1 MGQFLFYYQ
10 RPEPATWVFMSS
22 FLIIAIFFMF
32 HRLWS
37 IRNLDIF
44 LILLLTPGLMMVY
57 EGRKSRSQESLQ
69 SNSTSPVKTASSTL
83 APAETQEAAPSRPPD
98 NPPDKPVD
106 SKIDPTKLQFWGFAW
121 LLTICGLWLTRLL
134 LDTTM
139 VRRPLL
145 EPNLSSGGIMFIGV
159 SLFLFL
165 MANVVNSPPVL
176 ESRSGGKPG
185 PGYELLKLLPDIQTA
200 PDPEAIAKRSMLIGM
215 VGPNDKSQAPADEVH
230 SDAEIAAISKSASKD
245 IVVQSAATSITIP
258 SPKRVRL
265 SRIFLIVAN
274 LVLVLSI
281 VAVGYWHFDNFKTG
295 VGVATLFLLLPYTA
309 QMTGRVDHLIP
320 GALIAVAITLYRQ
333 PIASGIMLGL
343 ASGLVFY
350 PFFLFP
356 LWISFYWQ
364 RGAYRFTSGF
374 LGSIVALVIALG
386 LVTTSASTATGF
398 ADRLGQM
405 FGTIPFALKDLDGI
419 WGLGWH
425 PYFRIPVMVAFVLI
439 SFSFIMWPAQKS
451 LATLLSCTA
460 ALMTAAQFCYAYGG
474 GLYMAWF
481 IPCALLT
488 VYRPNLDDCI
498 ALEVVRGFG
507 RNRSKPRSPT
517 NEEPKNYAAAS

>member
-1 MGQFLFYYQ
+1 
-10 RPEPATWVFMSS
+10 
-22 FLIIAIFFMF
+22 
-32 HRLWS
+32 
-37 IRNLDIF
+37 
-44 LILLLTPGLMMVY
+44 MMVY
-57 EGRKSRSQESLQ
+57 EGRKSRSQDRLQ
-69 SNSTSPVKTASSTL
+69 ANSSVTVKPSNSEGSSAAEANQAVASTPTSSVA
-83 APAETQEAAPSRPPD
+83 AAAETTSEKSGEQ
-98 NPPDKPVD
+98 KT
-106 SKIDPTKLQFWGFAW
+106 DPLTLQFLGFAW

-159 SLFLFL
+159 SLFFFL
-165 MANVVNSPPVL
+165 MANVITSPPVL

-200 PDPEAIAKRSMLIGM
+200 PDPEGIAKRSMVMGI
-215 VGPNDKSQAPADEVH
+215 VGATDKKQTQISAVQSEAD
-230 SDAEIAAISKSASKD
+230 IAAMSKVASQD
-245 IVVQSAATSITIP
+245 IVVQSAAASITIP

-265 SRIFLIVAN
+265 SRIFLIIAN
-274 LVLVLSI
+274 LVLVLAI

-320 GALIAVAITLYRQ
+320 GALIVVAIALYRQ

-364 RGAYRFTSGF
+364 RGAYRFASGF
-374 LGSIVALVIALG
+374 FGAIVALVVALG
-386 LVTTSASTATGF
+386 LVTTSASTLTGF
-398 ADRLGQM
+398 GDRLGQM

-425 PYFRIPVMVAFVLI
+425 PYFRIPVMVAFVLV
-439 SFSFIMWPAQKS
+439 SFSFIIWPAQKS

-460 ALMTAAQFCYAYGG
+460 AIMTAAQFCYAYGG

-507 RNRSKPRSPT
+507 RNRSKARSQT
-517 NEEPKNYAAAS
+517 NDEQKNYAAAG

>member
-1 MGQFLFYYQ
+1 
-10 RPEPATWVFMSS
+10 
-22 FLIIAIFFMF
+22 MF

-57 EGRKSRSQESLQ
+57 EGRKSRSLERLQ
-69 SNSTSPVKTASSTL
+69 ARTELVDATMQAV
-83 APAETQEAAPSRPPD
+83 PPD
-98 NPPDKPVD
+98 ASPPIEAD
-106 SKIDPTKLQFWGFAW
+106 STPPKWTAAKLQFWGFAW
-121 LLTICGLWLTRLL
+121 LLLVSGLWLIRLM

-145 EPNLSSGGIMFIGV
+145 EPNLSSGGTMFIGV
-159 SLFLFL
+159 SLFVFM
-165 MANVVNSPPVL
+165 MANVVTSPPVL
-176 ESRSGGKPG
+176 ETRSGGKPG

-200 PDPEAIAKRSMLIGM
+200 PDPEA
-215 VGPNDKSQAPADEVH
+215 N
-230 SDAEIAAISKSASKD
+230 SKSSFAVGSAVSESQTAKSRIDGGVALTQSILLKDVAVDPKVAS
-245 IVVQSAATSITIP
+245 VTIP

-265 SRIFLIVAN
+265 SRIFLVLSN
-274 LVLVLSI
+274 LVLVLAI
-281 VAVGYWHFDNFKTG
+281 VAIGYWHFDNFKTG

-309 QMTGRVDHLIP
+309 QMTGRIDHLIP
-320 GALIAVAITLYRQ
+320 GALIVLAIAMYRQ
-333 PIASGIMLGL
+333 PIVSGIMLGL
-343 ASGLVFY
+343 SSGLVFY

-356 LWISFYWQ
+356 LWVSFYWQ
-364 RGAYRFTSGF
+364 RGAYRFAGGF
-374 LGSIVALVIALG
+374 LGAVIALVVALG
-386 LVTTSASTATGF
+386 LVSSSASQATGF

-405 FGTIPFALKDLDGI
+405 FGTIPFALKDMDGI

-439 SFSFIMWPAQKS
+439 SFSFVFWPAQKS

-460 ALMTAAQFCYAYGG
+460 ALMTATQFCYAYGG

-481 IPCALLT
+481 VPCALLT
-488 VYRPNLDDCI
+488 VYRPNLDNCI

-507 RNRSKPRSPT
+507 RNRTKPRMAT
-517 NEEPKNYAAAS
+517 TEEQKNYAAAS

>member
-44 LILLLTPGLMMVY
+44 LILLLTPGLMMVF
-57 EGRKSRSQESLQ
+57 EGRKSRSQENLKLNAAVAVTAAPDTAAQ
-69 SNSTSPVKTASSTL
+69 AASSPPSKWTS
-83 APAETQEAAPSRPPD
+83 EA
-98 NPPDKPVD
+98 
-106 SKIDPTKLQFWGFAW
+106 IQFWGFAW
-121 LLTICGLWLTRLL
+121 LLSINGLWLLRLM

-159 SLFLFL
+159 SLFIFL
-165 MANVVNSPPVL
+165 MANVISSPPVL

-200 PDPEAIAKRSMLIGM
+200 PDPEANAKSTLVIALSSAGGRG
-215 VGPNDKSQAPADEVH
+215 SQTTNPKPDGVAKE
-230 SDAEIAAISKSASKD
+230 DAEIQTISSNASKE
-245 IVVQSAATSITIP
+245 ITVQSSTASITIP

-265 SRIFLIVAN
+265 SRIFLILSN
-274 LVLVLSI
+274 LVLVLAI
-281 VAVGYWHFDNFKTG
+281 VAIGYWHFDNFKTG

-309 QMTGRVDHLIP
+309 QMTGRIDHLIP
-320 GALIAVAITLYRQ
+320 GALIVLAIAMYRQ
-333 PIASGIMLGL
+333 PIVSGIMLGL

-356 LWISFYWQ
+356 LWVSFYWQ
-364 RGAYRFTSGF
+364 RGAYRFASGF
-374 LGSIVALVIALG
+374 LGAVFALIVALG
-386 LVTTSASTATGF
+386 LVTSSASRATGF

-425 PYFRIPVMVAFVLI
+425 PYFRIPVMVAFVLL
-439 SFSFIMWPAQKS
+439 SFSFIVWPAQKS

-488 VYRPNLDDCI
+488 VYRPNLDNCI

-507 RNRSKPRSPT
+507 RNRIKPRIAPT
-517 NEEPKNYAAAS
+517 EDPKNYAAAG